1 MFDRKEKCA
10 FQIWRKSRKVLI
22 IIWNIFIF
30 LGLLDLANSYCE
42 QQLKRRC
49 ERIIKQG
56 ITVENVAMLYATAIK
71 YQVRHIKFR
80 SEFYMFSIN
89 IPKINE
95 NSRMCILALKF
106 VLFLRARLEWSELHT
121 LQKIN
126 SRKGVEFSADYIL
139 ILILIKFNVEKATI
153 IMIVSSN
160 SLDNVQYSCIVGT
173 IYNSPI
179 LLNWIVNNY
188 NIYLRV
194 FVYDFFSSRQR
205 S

>member
-106 VLFLRARLEWSELHT
+106 VLILGLDWSGANYIHYKKSTAGKGLSSLQITFLLLVFCTWSSSLMWKKRL
-121 LQKIN
+121 
-126 SRKGVEFSADYIL
+126 
-139 ILILIKFNVEKATI
+139 
-153 IMIVSSN
+153 
-160 SLDNVQYSCIVGT
+160 
-173 IYNSPI
+173 
-179 LLNWIVNNY
+179 
-188 NIYLRV
+188 
-194 FVYDFFSSRQR
+194 
-205 S
+205 